1 MMRAATASTEL
12 VERHRPEILRYLGRM
27 LHDAGDAEDACQD
40 VFLRAH
46 RAVTRLRPDSNV
58 RAWLYRIATNRALN
72 ARRSRARALARSADV
87 DVDLLSASTGSAEER
102 ADVHAVRR
110 AVESLP
116 PRQRAALVLRR
127 FHGLE
132 YVEIAATVGGSEAGA
147 RANVYQAV
155 KKLRA
160 ALGERP

>member
-1 MMRAATASTEL
+1 MVGHAASSAEI

-27 LHDAGDAEDACQD
+27 LRDTDEAEDACQD

-46 RAVTRLRPDSNV
+46 RALPRLRTDSNV

-72 ARRSRARALARSADV
+72 AGRRRTRALARAADV
-87 DVDLLSASTGSAEER
+87 DVDALAAPVDSPEAR
-102 ADVHAVRR
+102 ADLRAVAR
-110 AVESLP
+110 AVEALP

-127 FHGLE
+127 LHGLD
-132 YVEIAATVGGSEAGA
+132 YREIASSLGGTEAGA

-155 KKLRA
+155 RKLRTA
-160 ALGERP
+160 VGEGS